1 MLINDT
7 TDTDRSASYLDLH
20 LESDSEGWLRA
31 KLLRQK
37 GWFQFPIVNFP
48 FIHSNNQQH
57 LHMEYISLSWYDIPE
72 LVVPIKISLIRVA
85 ANKEATEPLS

>member
-7 TDTDRSASYLDLH
+7 TDTDRSASYLNLH
-20 LESDSEGWLRA
+20 LGIDSEGWLRA

-48 FIHSNNQQH
+48 FIYSNNQQH